1 MTSKVVSM
9 APCSD
14 RKGGKKEVMMMEGSK
29 EERKEGTE
37 IGRLIKRLQD
47 KRGAQQKGN
56 LKVLESK
63 PSFRSYPEKSRVR
76 KTERERERERW
87 LDWTV
92 LEN

>member
-37 IGRLIKRLQD
+37 IGRLIKRLRD
-47 KRGAQQKGN
+47 KSGAQQKGN
-56 LKVLESK
+56 SKVSESK
-63 PSFRSYPEKSRVR
+63 SSFLSYPEKS
-76 KTERERERERW
+76 
-87 LDWTV
+87 
-92 LEN
+92 